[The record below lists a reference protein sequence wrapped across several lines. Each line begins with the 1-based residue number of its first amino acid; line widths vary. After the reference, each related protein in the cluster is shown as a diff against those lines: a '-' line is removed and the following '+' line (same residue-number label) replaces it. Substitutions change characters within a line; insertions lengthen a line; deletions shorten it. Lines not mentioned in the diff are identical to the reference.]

1 MFLIIIGILL
11 IFLCILLT
19 FLFSYYTV
27 YHRWW
32 SVNWVILFCGI
43 ACLSISIGTCITAK
57 MINNREVGIVI
68 ETPQEFDV
76 YLTDGTRSTIEKRP
90 WLNWKFSESSD
101 VINIKWDKKWGVGYT
116 DLVLPLDKIE
126 KIETEDKIIAAAQPN
141 CDGKAGAA

>member
-11 IFLCILLT
+11 ID
-19 FLFSYYTV
+19 LFSYCTV
-27 YHRWW
+27 YHRWE

-43 ACLSISIGTCITAK
+43 ACLSISIGTCVTAK
-57 MINNREVGIVI
+57 MINNREAGIVI

-90 WLNWKFSESSD
+90 WLNWKFSESFD

-116 DLVLPLDKIE
+116 DLVLPLDKTE
-126 KIETEDKIIAAAQPN
+126 KIGTEDEIVAAAQPN
-141 CDGKAGAA
+141 CDGKAGATLIFC

>member
-1 MFLIIIGILL
+1 MVLIIIGILL
-11 IFLCILLT
+11 ILLI
-19 FLFSYYTV
+19 FLFSCRTV

-32 SVNWVILFCGI
+32 SLYWVILFCGI
-43 ACLSISIGTCITAK
+43 ACLSISIGTCVTAK

-76 YLTDGTRSTIEKRP
+76 YLTDGTRSTIEKLP

-101 VINIKWDKKWGVGYT
+101 VINIKWDKKCGVGYT

-126 KIETEDKIIAAAQPN
+126 KIGTEDEIVAAAQLN
-141 CDGKAGAA
+141 CDGKAGTA